1 LTHEQRVSFDAVV
14 KAVDITREIEVDN
27 NTDHSAAPSIEPVVE
42 ETSTNAIS
50 SQNES
55 NPHEYTVPLNDTQ
68 PKEGPTLLEQIK
80 AMQFH
85 GGPLIGE
92 RRPITNTKTTNGSS
106 TREGITF

>member
-1 LTHEQRVSFDAVV
+1 LIHEQRVSFDTVV
-14 KAVDITREIEVDN
+14 KAVDITQEIEVDN
-27 NTDHSAAPSIEPVVE
+27 NTDHLAPPSIAPVVE
-42 ETSTNAIS
+42 GTSTNTTS

-85 GGPLIGE
+85 GGALIGE